1 MFVELYEK
9 LNVTDKDN
17 FKRVVNILLSKNFI
31 LYRMY
36 NNKTEDFVSNPD
48 YLLLDREFD
57 LFKDYFSYSGWKL
70 YKDQNYEVI
79 WLQNELGYNRA
90 RLDKNTTLMLYTL
103 RLIYEEKREKVN
115 LSSNVIFT
123 IGELL
128 RKMIDIGAIEKKL
141 PDIELRSS
149 LSKIINHNIVQKIEG
164 NLDSKDTRLLI
175 LPSILFILTND
186 SISKINENI
195 NELENEKEENV
206 EIEEVEGEE

>member
-9 LNVTDKDN
+9 LNVTDKEN